1 MARSGSHMVEEHQRE
16 MVRLHELWQQ
26 SKAELREK
34 SARVD
39 HLERT
44 LRDSSIAPGR
54 SGHTSSHVA
63 ALHQVNADTFELRD
77 KLRFTELQL
86 AASREEVGQLAGTRV
101 S

>member
-1 MARSGSHMVEEHQRE
+1 MALTTVEEHQRE
-16 MVRLHELWQQ
+16 MVRLHQLWPQY
-26 SKAELREK
+26 KAVPSEK

-39 HLERT
+39 HLGRT
-44 LRDSSIAPGR
+44 LRDFCITPGR